1 MSLSDLPPELF
12 SEICAHLSLQDVLHL
27 AQVGLNKETFHESTI
42 YFRLVSIR
50 VYTYMWIY
58 IYIPAIYLP
67 TDANLFLG
75 FIKGACNSEH

>member
-27 AQVGLNKETFHESTI
+27 AQVGLNKETFHESNI
-42 YFRLVSIR
+42 YVD
-50 VYTYMWIY
+50 IY